1 MRNYI
6 ITGLVCLVIGVLAGS
21 ALFPKV
27 KEKTVETEVE
37 RVVKDVQ
44 TVIKVVTRPDG
55 TKEEVTTIIDKSKQS
70 TDKTS
75 TKIIAKNDWHIS
87 ASGSRTFTD
96 SSMTYTLQVERRI
109 IGDVFLGA
117 SVNSEKQ
124 VGLTLGLEF

>member
-6 ITGLVCLVIGVLAGS
+6 IIGLVCLVIGVAAGS

-96 SSMTYTLQVERRI
+96 NSMTYTLQVERRI

-124 VGLTLGLEF
+124 VGLVVGLEF

>member
-6 ITGLVCLVIGVLAGS
+6 ITGLICLVIGVAAGS
-21 ALFPKV
+21 SLFPKV
-27 KEKTVETEVE
+27 KQQTVEVEKEVIQ
-37 RVVKDVQ
+37 KDVQ
-44 TVIKVVTRPDG
+44 TIVKVITRPDG
-55 TKEEVTTIIDKSKQS
+55 SKEEVTTIVDKSKENK
-70 TDKTS
+70 DKTS

-117 SVNSEKQ
+117 SINSEKQ
-124 VGLTLGLEF
+124 VGLVVGIDW

>member
-6 ITGLVCLVIGVLAGS
+6 ITGLVCLVVGVLAGS
-21 ALFPKV
+21 VLFSKV

-55 TKEEVTTIIDKSKQS
+55 SREEVTTIVDKSKQS

-75 TKIIAKNDWHIS
+75 TKIIAKNGWHIS

-96 SSMTYTLQVERRI
+96 SSMIYTLQVERRI

-124 VGLTLGLEF
+124 VGLVVGLEF

>member
-1 MRNYI
+1 VRNYI

-117 SVNSEKQ
+117 SVDSEKQ
-124 VGLTLGLEF
+124 VGLVVGIDW

>member
-6 ITGLVCLVIGVLAGS
+6 ITGLVCLVIGVAAGS

-96 SSMTYTLQVERRI
+96 SSMTYSLQVERRV

-117 SVNSEKQ
+117 TVNTEKQ
-124 VGLTLGLEF
+124 VGLTVGIDW

>member
-6 ITGLVCLVIGVLAGS
+6 ITGLVCLVIGVAAGS

-96 SSMTYTLQVERRI
+96 SSMIYTLQVERRV

-124 VGLTLGLEF
+124 VGLVVGVEF